1 MKEILKVSEEGS
13 DVISVYISK
22 IERQVEGREDKEE
35 IKEVLVKGIIERV
48 LVAEVLRRKNKG
60 LGLMDKKHEIILGKA
75 LRKGYRV

>member
-1 MKEILKVSEEGS
+1 LKEILKVSEEGS